1 MAPQNW
7 GIYIYINIYITC
19 LKQIGIQ
26 GSHETKL
33 HSDVV
38 SNTARLH
45 LPTSSVCILAFHL
58 LISRWLLLKL
68 ANPEGSGLLFWFW
81 LKCLEA
87 PWANTMFKV
96 FITVSWSHLDGWLGV
111 GTILQV
117 EVIGSVEII
126 FDCGNYTPD
135 LWKTQLILVS
145 SAIFHGVSPVFHG
158 VSPLYSVIFLSTTLP
173 RCLPANLRLV

>member
-1 MAPQNW
+1 MKRNCIP
-7 GIYIYINIYITC
+7 
-19 LKQIGIQ
+19 
-26 GSHETKL
+26 KL
-33 HSDVV
+33 FRILHDFVFQHLQSAFWHFICWFLVGCFWNLQVSDV
-38 SNTARLH
+38 
-45 LPTSSVCILAFHL
+45 F
-58 LISRWLLLKL
+58 

-96 FITVSWSHLDGWLGV
+96 FITVSWSHLDGWLRV
-111 GTILQV
+111 IGTISQV

-126 FDCGNYTPD
+126 FDSGNYTPD

>member
-7 GIYIYINIYITC
+7 SIYIYISIYITC

-33 HSDVV
+33 HSEVV
-38 SNTARLH
+38 SNTGRLRF
-45 LPTSSVCILAFHL
+45 PTSSVCILLFHL
-58 LISRWLLLKL
+58 LISRWLQILRVVASSFGFGWNVLKL
-68 ANPEGSGLLFWFW
+68 HGPTRCS
-81 LKCLEA
+81 KSSSRCLEA
-87 PWANTMFKV
+87 IGKWVAP
-96 FITVSWSHLDGWLGV
+96 SWK
-111 GTILQV
+111 ILQV

-158 VSPLYSVIFLSTTLP
+158 VSSLYSVIFLSTTLP